1 MGAEVA
7 FRRRKSVRAEI
18 FVKSTDATSC
28 AGDVEERNVKIAKTK
43 VKYLM
48 TREHSCIV
56 TCHVGGL
63 INIAHF
69 TDHGVWITE
78 PQPK

>member
-1 MGAEVA
+1 MSTAIAPVGAEVA

-43 VKYLM
+43 VKYLNDPGA
-48 TREHSCIV
+48 RLHS
-56 TCHVGGL
+56 HLPRGWA
-63 INIAHF
+63 N
-69 TDHGVWITE
+69 
-78 PQPK
+78 